1 MRLIHRA
8 ITASTIALATAFAA
22 AAVLAA
28 VPPQPRAGEPLAD
41 LTRGQSQRFIDGR
54 HARIT
59 PRHANATMAMVANP
73 PAVDQKQE
81 KRVPS
86 SMLTEGDVQRQP
98 VSFDFGDFGIIH
110 AVEVLRTP
118 SVWEGYTTADS
129 AVGGVVLQIQTT
141 VGEVVYVQFRDGTV
155 LQSLPIGDG
164 QRIVHLSERL
174 LGCGGALQPDLGG
187 AEQGVNEQG
196 GLAGNCDDGT
206 VLDVLVKWTPL
217 AEQQAGGPVAI
228 RAVAEASI
236 ALSNHTYL
244 ASGVGVYMRG
254 LGLSVTEPFD
264 GDALPL
270 ALNLLTNSGDGYL
283 DGVHA
288 ERNALGADL
297 VALLTAPN
305 PNDCGRAW
313 ILGTNSPSWGFSI
326 TVWDCVPW
334 LTFTHEIG
342 HNQGC
347 CHAPGDGG
355 GCDSGGVF
363 PYSVGHRFVG
373 TNGYQFRT
381 VMAYSPGGIVP
392 RLSSPIT
399 LYRGTPT
406 GLVDRDNARTLRETA
421 TVMANFRCA
430 QPNSDVQPYVRSPV
444 LALPVTGGSV
454 DFTAT
459 GVPWA
464 GTGTQVEIWVS
475 AIGDLD
481 ASNETVSLRIGSSN
495 FGVVTGAGGSTCQ
508 LRLVRTSIPSD
519 LFNQAIGSGQAVSF
533 TLTSSQGVGGCTTV
547 EPEISLELRYRAV
560 SNCGGDLNDDGT
572 VDGGDLGALLSSW
585 GSCQGCAADV
595 NGDGLV
601 NGADLGALVVQW
613 GGCSNAS
620 PVIVAVSPSAGPS
633 VGGTA
638 ITLTGADF
646 TGTTS
651 VTIGGAPCTN
661 VQVVSSTSVTAVTP
675 AGTVGAK
682 TVALTTPSGT
692 ASLASGFTYATVVVP
707 PWATLLDAAPDP
719 AVVTDPA
726 LRAAITATG
735 LAWRVKD
742 TATQIEFVLIPPGSF
757 QMGCSAS
764 QQYGCFSSESP
775 VHTVTLT
782 NAFYMGRYEVTQ
794 AQWLARMGSNPS
806 PFQSASTQVPAAQ
819 VPNRPVESVSWNTIQ
834 GFLTQT
840 GMRLP
845 TEAEWEYAY
854 RAGTTTAFH
863 GFTGYLSGTNDGS
876 LLGNIA
882 WYSSNSNS
890 QTRPVGGKLGNGY
903 GLHDMSG
910 NVWEWVND
918 WYGSSYYSNSP
929 QNNPPGPTAGTYRV
943 VRGGNWYG
951 NSYYC
956 RASNRYD
963 FTPSFTS
970 SNIGFR
976 VVKQP

>member
-1 MRLIHRA
+1 MRTARRA
-8 ITASTIALATAFAA
+8 IAALIAAAAT

-41 LTRGQSQRFIDGR
+41 LTWGQSQRFIDGR
-54 HARIT
+54 HAYIT

-81 KRVPS
+81 ERVPS
-86 SMLTEGDVQRQP
+86 SMPTEGGVQRQP
-98 VSFDFGDFGIIH
+98 ETFDFGQFGIIH

-129 AVGGVVLQIQTT
+129 AVGAVVLQIQTT

-155 LQSLPIGDG
+155 LQSLPMGDG

-217 AEQQAGGPVAI
+217 AEQQAGGRVAI

-254 LGLSVTEPFD
+254 LGLGVTEPFD

-347 CHAPGDGG
+347 CHALGDGG

-373 TNGYQFRT
+373 TNGYQFRS
-381 VMAYSPGGIVP
+381 VMAYTPGEIIP

-421 TVMANFRCA
+421 NVMANFRCA
-430 QPNSDVQPYVRSPV
+430 QPNPYVQPYVRSPV

-459 GVPWA
+459 DVPWA
-464 GTGTQVEIWVS
+464 ETGTQVEIWVS
-475 AIGDLD
+475 AIGDLN
-481 ASNETVSLRIGSSN
+481 ASDETVSLRIGT
-495 FGVVTGAGGSTCQ
+495 FDLGVVTGGGGSTCQ
-508 LRLVRTSIPSD
+508 LRLVKTSIPSN

-533 TLTSSQGVGGCTTV
+533 TLTTSQGVGGCTTV

-560 SNCGGDLNDDGT
+560 SHCGGDLNDDGT
-572 VDGGDLGALLSSW
+572 VDGGDLGALVSSW
-585 GSCQGCAADV
+585 GSCQGCAADI

-613 GGCSNAS
+613 GGCTNAS

-682 TVALTTPSGT
+682 TVTVTTPSGI
-692 ASLASGFTYATVVVP
+692 ASLASGFAYASVVVP
-707 PWATLLDAAPDP
+707 PWATLLELFPDP

-726 LRAAITATG
+726 HRAAITATG
-735 LAWRVKD
+735 LAWHVKD
-742 TATQIEFVLIPPGSF
+742 TATQIEMVLIPPGSI

-764 QQYGCFSSESP
+764 QSYGCNASESP

-794 AQWLARMGSNPS
+794 AQWQATMGSNPS
-806 PFQSASTQVPAAQ
+806 WFQSASAQVPAAQ
-819 VPNRPVESVSWNTIQ
+819 VSTRPVESVSWNTIQ
-834 GFLTQT
+834 GFLAQT

-863 GFTGYLSGTNDGS
+863 GFTGQLSGTDADS

-882 WYSSNSNS
+882 WFASNSNNQS
-890 QTRPVGGKLGNGY
+890 WPVGGKLRNGY

-918 WYGSSYYSNSP
+918 WYSSNYYSSSP
-929 QNNPPGPTAGTYRV
+929 QNNPPGPATGTSRV
-943 VRGGNWYG
+943 VRGGSWNGISSFCRVSYRTNAASSSAG
-951 NSYYC
+951 N
-956 RASNRYD
+956 
-963 FTPSFTS
+963 
-970 SNIGFR
+970 NIGFR

>member
-1 MRLIHRA
+1 MRRA
-8 ITASTIALATAFAA
+8 TTTLATAFAT

-28 VPPQPRAGEPLAD
+28 VPPQPRAGNPLAD
-41 LTRGQSQRFIDGR
+41 LTWGQSQRFIDGR
-54 HARIT
+54 QAYIT

-73 PAVDQKQE
+73 PTVDQKQE
-81 KRVPS
+81 ERVPS
-86 SMLTEGDVQRQP
+86 PISTEGGAQRQP

-155 LQSLPIGDG
+155 LQSLPMGDG

-326 TVWDCVPW
+326 TVWSCVPA
-334 LTFTHEIG
+334 LTFTHEVG

-381 VMAYSPGGIVP
+381 VMAYSPGERIP
-392 RLSSPIT
+392 RLSGPIT

-421 TVMANFRCA
+421 TVIANFRCA

-464 GTGTQVEIWVS
+464 ETGTQVEIWVS
-475 AIGDLD
+475 AIGDLN
-481 ASNETVSLRIGSSN
+481 ASDETVSLRIGSSN
-495 FGVVTGAGGSTCQ
+495 FGVVTGGGGSTCE
-508 LRLVRTSIPSD
+508 LRLVKTSIPSN
-519 LFNQAIGSGQAVSF
+519 LFNQAIGSGQPVNF
-533 TLTSSQGVGGCTTV
+533 TLTSSQGVDGCTTV
-547 EPEISLELRYRAV
+547 EPEISVELRYRAV
-560 SNCGGDLNDDGT
+560 SHCGGDLNDDGT

-585 GSCQGCAADV
+585 GSCQGCAADI

-613 GGCSNAS
+613 GGCTD
-620 PVIVAVSPSAGPS
+620 PPPLIFAVSPSAGPS

-638 ITLTGADF
+638 ITLTGAYL

-661 VQVVSSTSVTAVTP
+661 VQVVSSSSVTAVTP
-675 AGTVGAK
+675 AGTVGST
-682 TVALTTPSGT
+682 TVTVTTPSGI
-692 ASLASGFTYATVVVP
+692 ASLASGFAYASVVVP
-707 PWATLLDAAPDP
+707 PWATLLELFPDP

-726 LRAAITATG
+726 HRAAITATG
-735 LAWRVKD
+735 LAWHVKD
-742 TATQIEFVLIPPGSF
+742 TATQIEMVLIPPGSI

-764 QQYGCFSSESP
+764 QSYGCNASESP

-794 AQWLARMGSNPS
+794 AQWQATMGSNPS
-806 PFQSASTQVPAAQ
+806 WFQSASAQVPAAQ
-819 VPNRPVESVSWNTIQ
+819 VSTRPVESVSWNTIQ
-834 GFLTQT
+834 GFLAQT

-863 GFTGYLSGTNDGS
+863 GFTGQLSGTDADS

-882 WYSSNSNS
+882 WFASNSNNQS
-890 QTRPVGGKLGNGY
+890 WPVGGKLRNGY

-918 WYGSSYYSNSP
+918 WYSSNYYSSSP
-929 QNNPPGPTAGTYRV
+929 QNNPPGPATGTSRV
-943 VRGGNWYG
+943 VRGGSWNGISSFCRVSYRTNAASSSAG
-951 NSYYC
+951 N
-956 RASNRYD
+956 
-963 FTPSFTS
+963 
-970 SNIGFR
+970 NIGFR

>member
-1 MRLIHRA
+1 MRPARRA
-8 ITASTIALATAFAA
+8 ITALVTAFAT

-41 LTRGQSQRFIDGR
+41 LTWGQSQRFIDGR
-54 HARIT
+54 HAYIT

-86 SMLTEGDVQRQP
+86 PMPTEGGVQRQP
-98 VSFDFGDFGIIH
+98 VSFDFGEFGIIH

-129 AVGGVVLQIQTT
+129 AVGAVVLQIQTT
-141 VGEVVYVQFRDGTV
+141 VGEVAYVQFRDGTV
-155 LQSLPIGDG
+155 LQSLPMGDG
-164 QRIVHLSERL
+164 QRVVHLRERL

-187 AEQGVNEQG
+187 LEQGESQQG
-196 GLAGNCDDGT
+196 GLAGDCDDGT

-236 ALSNHTYL
+236 ALSNHIYL

-264 GDALPL
+264 GDALPQ
-270 ALNLLTNSGDGYL
+270 AINLLQNSSDGYI

-288 ERNALGADL
+288 ERDAFGADL
-297 VALLTAPN
+297 VALLTAQN
-305 PNDCGRAW
+305 PNYCGVAW
-313 ILGTNSPSWGFSI
+313 LLGTNSPSLGFSI
-326 TVWDCVPW
+326 TVWNCVPG

-355 GCDSGGVF
+355 GCNSGGVF

-373 TNGYQFRT
+373 TNGSQFRT
-381 VMAYSPGGIVP
+381 VMAYFPGERIP

-430 QPNSDVQPYVRSPV
+430 QPTPDVQAYVRSPA

-459 GVPWA
+459 GVPRA
-464 GTGTQVEIWVS
+464 ETGTQVEIWVS

-481 ASNETVSLRIGSSN
+481 ASDEAVSLRIGSSN
-495 FGVVTGAGGSTCQ
+495 FGVVSGNGGSTCQ
-508 LRLVRTSIPSD
+508 LRLVKTSIPSN
-519 LFNQAIGSGQAVSF
+519 LFNQAIGSGQTVNF
-533 TLTSSQGVGGCTTV
+533 TLTSSQGVGGCATV
-547 EPEISLELRYRAV
+547 EPEIYVEFRYRAV
-560 SNCGGDLNDDGT
+560 PHCGGDLNDDGT

-585 GSCQGCAADV
+585 GSCQGCAADI
-595 NGDGLV
+595 NGDGLI
-601 NGADLGALVVQW
+601 NGADLGALLVQW
-613 GGCSNAS
+613 GGCTNAS
-620 PVIVAVSPSAGPS
+620 PVIVAVSPAYGPS

-638 ITLTGADF
+638 ITLTGANF
-646 TGTTS
+646 LGATS

-661 VQVVSSTSVTAVTP
+661 VQVVNSATVTAVTP

-682 TVALTTPSGT
+682 TVAVTTPSGS
-692 ASLASGFTYATVVVP
+692 ASLANGFTYATVVVP
-707 PWATLLDAAPDP
+707 PWATLLEAAPDP
-719 AVVTDPA
+719 AVVTSST

-742 TATQIEFVLIPPGSF
+742 TATQIEFVLISPGSF

-764 QQYGCFSSESP
+764 QQYGCSSQENP

-794 AQWLARMGSNPS
+794 AQWQARMGSNPS
-806 PFQSASTQVPAAQ
+806 YFQSASSQVPTAQ
-819 VPNRPVESVSWNTIQ
+819 VPNRPVEQVSWNMIQ

-863 GFTGYLSGTNDGS
+863 GFTGYLSGTNDDS

-882 WYSSNSNS
+882 WIGSNSNS

-910 NVWEWVND
+910 NVYEWVND
-918 WYGSSYYSNSP
+918 RYGLYDAGAQSD
-929 QNNPPGPTAGTYRV
+929 PPGPTTGTTRV
-943 VRGGNWYG
+943 YRGGGWFDDSG
-951 NSYYC
+951 YC
-956 RASNRYD
+956 RASLR
-963 FTPSFTS
+963 S
-970 SNIGFR
+970 STNPAADGNIGFR
-976 VVKQP
+976 TVRTP